1 MEFLAALE
9 GWEPRPAVK
18 PDPFGPA
25 KTPEEERRLRRMI
38 SNRLSARRSRMR
50 KQRHLEDLR
59 THLNRLKSENRDLSN
74 RLGAV
79 VHYSL
84 LLRGENDRLL
94 SEAVALYNRL
104 TEFEHVIR
112 FRQFQRL
119 SSLATAAVCGGFG
132 PSAAAGEPNFSSLI
146 V

>member
-18 PDPFGPA
+18 PDPSGPA

-50 KQRHLEDLR
+50 KQRHLENLR

-74 RLGAV
+74 RIGAV

-84 LLRGENDRLL
+84 LLRGENDRLQ
-94 SEAVALYNRL
+94 SESVSLYNRL
-104 TEFEHVIR
+104 AEIEHAIR

-119 SSLATAAVCGGFG
+119 SSLTTAALCGGFG
-132 PSAAAGEPNFSSLI
+132 SSPAGGEPNLSSLI

>member
-18 PDPFGPA
+18 PEPSSPA

-50 KQRHLEDLR
+50 KQRHLENLQS
-59 THLNRLKSENRDLSN
+59 HLNRLKSENRDLSN
-74 RLGAV
+74 RLGAL

-94 SEAVALYNRL
+94 SEWTVLYNRL
-104 TEFEHVIR
+104 TEIEPVIR
-112 FRQFQRL
+112 FQQFQRL
-119 SSLATAAVCGGFG
+119 SSLTTAAICGGLG
-132 PSAAAGEPNFSSLI
+132 SSVTVGEPNLSSLI